1 MLEPSNSTALNIT
14 IRVPNEYDMN
24 GLITQIGISYRPL
37 IEDSNTSRNF
47 SQQILHVEHALFFDG
62 RMNYTVILT
71 GLSYFTRFELFL
83 NFSTVVGFGGA
94 SDTVMNRTSE
104 HGKRITGHMSLCNV
118 HMDKSILEQTKQ
130 NLRKTAFEK
139 FEVIWSA

>member
-1 MLEPSNSTALNIT
+1 MVPELVMLEPSSSTALNIT

-47 SQQILHVEHALFFDG
+47 SQQILDVEHVLFFDG

-104 HGKRITGHMSLCNV
+104 HGKRINGHISLCNV
-118 HMDKSILEQTKQ
+118 HMDKSILE
-130 NLRKTAFEK
+130 
-139 FEVIWSA
+139 

>member
-1 MLEPSNSTALNIT
+1 
-14 IRVPNEYDMN
+14 
-24 GLITQIGISYRPL
+24 
-37 IEDSNTSRNF
+37 
-47 SQQILHVEHALFFDG
+47 
-62 RMNYTVILT
+62 MNYTVILT

-104 HGKRITGHMSLCNV
+104 HGKRINGHISLCNV

>member
-1 MLEPSNSTALNIT
+1 MVEPRNSTALNIT

-37 IEDSNTSRNF
+37 IEDSNTNLNF
-47 SQQILHVEHALFFDG
+47 SQQIHDVEHALLFDG

-71 GLSYFTRFELFL
+71 DLTYFTRLELFL

-104 HGKRITGHMSLCNV
+104 HGKRINDHIYFCNV
-118 HMDKSILEQTKQ
+118 HMGQGIQE
-130 NLRKTAFEK
+130 
-139 FEVIWSA
+139 

>member
-1 MLEPSNSTALNIT
+1 MVEPRNSTALNIT
-14 IRVPNEYDMN
+14 VRVPNEYDMN

-37 IEDSNTSRNF
+37 TEDSNTNLNF
-47 SQQILHVEHALFFDG
+47 SQQIHDVEHALFFDG

-71 GLSYFTRFELFL
+71 DLSYFTRFELFL

-104 HGKRITGHMSLCNV
+104 HGKRINDHIYLCNV
-118 HMDKSILEQTKQ
+118 YMG
-130 NLRKTAFEK
+130 
-139 FEVIWSA
+139 